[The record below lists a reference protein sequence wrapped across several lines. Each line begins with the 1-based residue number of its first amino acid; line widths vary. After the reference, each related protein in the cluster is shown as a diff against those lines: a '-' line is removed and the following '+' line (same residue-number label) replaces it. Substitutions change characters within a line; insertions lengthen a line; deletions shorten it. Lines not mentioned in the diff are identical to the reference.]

1 MHFHV
6 GGCLY
11 PAHLTYKPCQLR
23 QTVTVNNNAFD
34 DYCGPEYLQKSAK
47 YITVVLIDTI
57 TSIRHRGG
65 GGVEITDSMR
75 ESEEAQ
81 GILGGAFK
89 HSCIKHVS
97 CDVCIFNLSWDKT
110 SWLAQF
116 CFKALP
122 KLTFIS
128 DG

>member
-1 MHFHV
+1 M
-6 GGCLY
+6 C
-11 PAHLTYKPCQLR
+11 T
-23 QTVTVNNNAFD
+23 AFD

-57 TSIRHRGG
+57 TSITVLDMGG
-65 GGVEITDSMR
+65 GGLRSQTACENQKRRKAYWVELSNTVASNM
-75 ESEEAQ
+75 
-81 GILGGAFK
+81 
-89 HSCIKHVS
+89 S
-97 CDVCIFNLSWDKT
+97 CDVCIFSLSWDKT